1 MSGVRWDFRS
11 THHSAE
17 GGAGLIG
24 AKEGEE
30 AQVGKLLE
38 KGDLRMKQIWKRCE
52 SLRSG
57 GEVTW
62 REVGWSLQVWRG
74 GKMGGMWVL
83 YFKGV
88 QNLEREAKKA

>member
-1 MSGVRWDFRS
+1 MREVPPVSGVRWDFRS

-62 REVGWSLQVWRG
+62 REVGWSLQGW
-74 GKMGGMWVL
+74 W
-83 YFKGV
+83 
-88 QNLEREAKKA
+88 EAKWAGGGFYILKGF

>member
-1 MSGVRWDFRS
+1 MRELPPDVRCQVGFRGS
-11 THHSAE
+11 LTTHHSAE

-62 REVGWSLQVWRG
+62 REVGWSLQGW
-74 GKMGGMWVL
+74 W
-83 YFKGV
+83 
-88 QNLEREAKKA
+88 EAKWAGFIF

>member
-1 MSGVRWDFRS
+1 MREVPPVSGVRWDFRS

-38 KGDLRMKQIWKRCE
+38 KGDLGMKQIWK
-52 SLRSG
+52 
-57 GEVTW
+57 T
-62 REVGWSLQVWRG
+62 
-74 GKMGGMWVL
+74 
-83 YFKGV
+83 
-88 QNLEREAKKA
+88 